1 MLHFAM
7 PIDTR
12 NSHRRIGDE
21 EWMVHFNE
29 EEKELLIALLIS
41 TNFAKELVASEINDM
56 EMGEKKLVS
65 STYKKLIKIYDKIS

>member
-1 MLHFAM
+1 M

>member
-1 MLHFAM
+1 ML
-7 PIDTR
+7 IDTR

-29 EEKELLIALLIS
+29 EEKELLIELLIS
-41 TNFAKELVASEINDM
+41 TNIAKELVASVINDM
-56 EMGEKKLVS
+56 EMGDKKLES

>member
-1 MLHFAM
+1 ML
-7 PIDTR
+7 IDTR
-12 NSHRRIGDE
+12 NNHRRIGDE

-41 TNFAKELVASEINDM
+41 TNFAKELVASVINDM
-56 EMGEKKLVS
+56 EMGEKKLES